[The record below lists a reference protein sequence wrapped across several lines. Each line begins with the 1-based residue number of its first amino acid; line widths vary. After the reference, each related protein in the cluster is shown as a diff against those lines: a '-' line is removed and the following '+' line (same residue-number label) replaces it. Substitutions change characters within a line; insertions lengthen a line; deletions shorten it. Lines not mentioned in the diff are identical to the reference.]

1 LGSRIAMKSN
11 RSPPDTIAAG
21 AQRLTLGRFA
31 PLAFIV
37 LLAGLIF
44 AMGWHRELTLENLV
58 KHRVALSAFVDS
70 HFVPAIAGFVALY
83 IAVVALSLPGAT
95 FLTIAGGVLF
105 GVLVG
110 GLATLVGATIGAA
123 IIFLIAKSA
132 IGEYLVRRAGP
143 RLAKLAEGFRKDA
156 FHYLLFL
163 RLVPLFPFFLVNLA
177 PAIVSVPLVTFLA
190 ATALGIVPATFAF
203 AFVGAG
209 LDSALGAQQAAYTQ
223 CLASGRSDCR
233 LGFDLG
239 MLATPKLIAAFVAL
253 GVIALIPVAVKK
265 WRGRQRR
272 V

>member
-1 LGSRIAMKSN
+1 MTSD

-21 AQRLTLGRFA
+21 AQGLTLRRFA
-31 PLAFIV
+31 PLLVIV

-44 AMGWHRELTLENLV
+44 AMGWHRELTLENLI
-58 KHRVALSAFVDS
+58 KHRVALSAFVDAQ
-70 HFVPAIAGFVALY
+70 FIAAIAGFVALY
-83 IAVVALSLPGAT
+83 ITVVALSLPGAT

-105 GVLVG
+105 GVMIG
-110 GLATLVGATIGAA
+110 GLATLVGATIGAT

-132 IGEYLVRRAGP
+132 VGEYLVRRAGP
-143 RLAKLAEGFRKDA
+143 RLAKIAAGFRKDA

-177 PAIVSVPLVTFLA
+177 PAVVGVPLRTFLA

-209 LDSALGAQQAAYTQ
+209 LDSALGAQQAAYSR
-223 CLASGRSDCR
+223 CLASGRADCR
-233 LGFDLG
+233 LSFDLG

-265 WRGRQRR
+265 WRAHQRCA
-272 V
+272 

>member
-1 LGSRIAMKSN
+1 MTSD
-11 RSPPDTIAAG
+11 RSPPDTVAAG
-21 AQRLTLGRFA
+21 AQGLTLRRFA
-31 PLAFIV
+31 PLLVIV

-44 AMGWHRELTLENLV
+44 AMGWYRELTLENLI
-58 KHRVALSAFVDS
+58 KHRVAVSAFVDA
-70 HFVPAIAGFVALY
+70 HCIAAIAGFVALY
-83 IAVVALSLPGAT
+83 ITVVALSLPGAT

-105 GVLVG
+105 GVVIG
-110 GLATLVGATIGAA
+110 GLATLVGATIGAT

-132 IGEYLVRRAGP
+132 VGEYLVRRAGP
-143 RLAKLAEGFRKDA
+143 RLAKIAAGFRKDA

-177 PAIVSVPLVTFLA
+177 PAVVGVPLRTFLA

-209 LDSALGAQQAAYTQ
+209 LDSALGAQQAAYSQ

-233 LGFDLG
+233 LGFDVG

-253 GVIALIPVAVKK
+253 AFIALIPVAVKK
-265 WRGRQRR
+265 WRVRQRR
-272 V
+272 VNCE

>member
-1 LGSRIAMKSN
+1 MKSDH
-11 RSPPDTIAAG
+11 SPPDTIAAG
-21 AQRLTLGRFA
+21 AQGLTLRRFA

-44 AMGWHRELTLENLV
+44 ALGWHRELTLENLV

-70 HFVPAIAGFVALY
+70 HFIPAIAGFVAIY
-83 IAVVALSLPGAT
+83 IGVVALSLPGAT

-105 GVLVG
+105 GVLIG
-110 GLATLVGATIGAA
+110 GLATLVGATIGAT
-123 IIFLIAKSA
+123 IIFLIARSA
-132 IGEYLVRRAGP
+132 VGEYLVRCAGP
-143 RLAKLAEGFRKDA
+143 RLAKISRGFRQDA

-177 PAIVSVPLVTFLA
+177 PAMVGVPLVTFLA

-209 LDSALGAQQAAYTQ
+209 LDSALGAQQVAYTQ

-233 LGFDLG
+233 LGFDVA
-239 MLATPKLIAAFVAL
+239 MLATPKLIAAFIAL

-265 WRGRQRR
+265 WRVRAGRA
-272 V
+272 

>member
-1 LGSRIAMKSN
+1 MTSDRF
-11 RSPPDTIAAG
+11 PPDTIAAG
-21 AQRLTLGRFA
+21 GRGFTLRRLA
-31 PLAFIV
+31 PLAVIV

-44 AMGWHRELTLENLV
+44 AMGWHRELTLENLI

-70 HFVPAIAGFVALY
+70 HFLPAIAGFVVLY

-95 FLTIAGGVLF
+95 LLTLASGVLF
-105 GVLVG
+105 GVLIG
-110 GLATLVGATIGAA
+110 GLATLVGATIGAT

-132 IGEYLVRRAGP
+132 VGEYLVRRAGP
-143 RLAKLAEGFRKDA
+143 RLAKIAAGFRKDA

-177 PAIVSVPLVTFLA
+177 PAIVGVPLRTFIG

-209 LDSALGAQQAAYTQ
+209 LDSALGAQQAAYMR
-223 CLASGRSDCR
+223 CLASGRADCR
-233 LGFDLG
+233 LGFDLA
-239 MLATPKLIAAFVAL
+239 MLATPELIAAFVAL

-265 WRGRQRR
+265 WRMRQEQA
-272 V
+272 